1 MNAIVFLNLNTPI
14 PPLITAQKLNQINV
28 NLKIDSSENYENWNF
43 TAESGM
49 PNCFLHQI
57 DQFLLYL
64 NLSITKKTINDKNN
78 EKKDRYLSQNS
89 NLRASNK
96 NEKKITIFKYAFVI
110 FVTCRYYIDIVCAY
124 YFL

>member
-1 MNAIVFLNLNTPI
+1 
-14 PPLITAQKLNQINV
+14 
-28 NLKIDSSENYENWNF
+28 LKIDSSENYENCNF

-49 PNCFLHQI
+49 PNCFRHQI

-64 NLSITKKTINDKNN
+64 NLSITKKTINDQNN